1 MKKLFLLWLIFFVI
15 VVSLYSSQKIT
26 FEKEVHD
33 FGDIKEEGGP
43 YEYNFIFSNTGDE
56 PLKIIKVKA
65 S

>member
-1 MKKLFLLWLIFFVI
+1 MKKLLLLWLILFVLI
-15 VVSLYSSQKIT
+15 VSLYSSPKIT
-26 FEKEVHD
+26 FEKEVHN

-43 YEYNFIFSNTGDE
+43 YEYDFIFSNTGDE